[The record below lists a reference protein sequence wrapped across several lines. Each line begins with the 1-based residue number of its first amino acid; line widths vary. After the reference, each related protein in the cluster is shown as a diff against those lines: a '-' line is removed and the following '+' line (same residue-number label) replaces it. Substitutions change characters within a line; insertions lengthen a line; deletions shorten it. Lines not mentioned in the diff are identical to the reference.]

1 MRSPEIET
9 VSPSMMIGVSEAPP
23 VLATRATA
31 CGWYRLFA
39 LPAVV
44 CKPRT
49 IQAPRPLVAARVTPF
64 QQTDL
69 YVHLQISA
77 GVPIASRRSASHG
90 WHMAHWERSSYV
102 PSPQAPE
109 PKGYLK

>member
-9 VSPSMMIGVSEAPP
+9 VSPSMMIGVSEAPQ

-31 CGWYRLFA
+31 CSWYRPFA

-49 IQAPRPLVAARVTPF
+49 IQAPRPFVAARVTHF
-64 QQTDL
+64 QQTGL
-69 YVHLQISA
+69 YVHQQIPT
-77 GVPIASRRSASHG
+77 GPPIASREVRVTWLAHG
-90 WHMAHWERSSYV
+90 TLGAFQLCSLS
-102 PSPQAPE
+102 PST
-109 PKGYLK
+109 